1 MLSAMKT
8 KTILITGGESGVGAA
23 TARALAA
30 QGHRVLFTC
39 REAEDGAQLCNDITT
54 AFPRAMVKSYS
65 LDLASFSSIRLLADK
80 LQREYN
86 QIDVLINNASLA
98 PLTKQK
104 TRDGFELQFGANYLG
119 HFLFTQLLLDV
130 LNEAGRARIV
140 HTSSMMHWLGGID
153 FGSFHGGKFYDPIRA
168 YAQSKLAILLFSNE
182 LSRRLKKTKITSNTF
197 HPGGTPQEIYFN
209 LPRAAYLTVKP
220 FLAAPEEG
228 ARTAVLLA
236 TAPHLS
242 DSTGKYFSK
251 GEQALMS
258 PRARNEDLALK
269 LYEVS
274 AGLCQVEAL

>member
-1 MLSAMKT
+1 MKT

-39 REAEDGAQLCNDITT
+39 REAEDND
-54 AFPRAMVKSYS
+54 FRATVKNYS

-140 HTSSMMHWLGGID
+140 HTSSMMHWLGGVD
-153 FGSFHGGKFYDPIRA
+153 FGSFHAEWLMVARHGY
-168 YAQSKLAILLFSNE
+168 KL
-182 LSRRLKKTKITSNTF
+182 RKDK
-197 HPGGTPQEIYFN
+197 
-209 LPRAAYLTVKP
+209 
-220 FLAAPEEG
+220 
-228 ARTAVLLA
+228 
-236 TAPHLS
+236 
-242 DSTGKYFSK
+242 
-251 GEQALMS
+251 
-258 PRARNEDLALK
+258 
-269 LYEVS
+269 
-274 AGLCQVEAL
+274 EACDVQ

>member
-1 MLSAMKT
+1 MKT

-140 HTSSMMHWLGGID
+140 HTSSMMHWLGGVD
-153 FGSFHGGKFYDPIRA
+153 FGSFHGDKFYDPIRA

>member
-1 MLSAMKT
+1 MKT

-39 REAEDGAQLCNDITT
+39 REAEDGAQLCTDITT

-104 TRDGFELQFGANYLG
+104 TRDGVELQFGANYLG

-140 HTSSMMHWLGGID
+140 HTSSMIHWLCGVD
-153 FGSFHGGKFYDPIRA
+153 FGSFRGDKFYDPIRA

>member
-1 MLSAMKT
+1 MKT
-8 KTILITGGESGVGAA
+8 KTILITGGETGVGAA

-30 QGHRVLFTC
+30 QGHKVLFTS
-39 REAEDGAQLCNDITT
+39 RDAEDGAQLCQEINT
-54 AFPRAMVKSYS
+54 AFPRANIKNLV
-65 LDLASFSSIRLLADK
+65 LDLSSFSSIRLFCSK
-80 LQREYN
+80 LEKEYDA
-86 QIDVLINNASLA
+86 IDVLINNSSLA

-104 TRDGFELQFGANYLG
+104 TRDGFEAQFGANYLG
-119 HFLFTQLLLDV
+119 HFLLTQLLLDL
-130 LNEAGRARIV
+130 LNEAGKGRIV
-140 HTSSMMHWLGGID
+140 HTSSMMHWLGNID
-153 FGSFHGGKFYDPIRA
+153 FGSFHGEKFYDPISA

-182 LSRRLKKTKITSNTF
+182 LSRRLKRTKITSNAF
-197 HPGGTPQEIYFN
+197 HPAGTPQEIYFN

-242 DSTGKYFSK
+242 ESTGKYFSK
-251 GEQALMS
+251 GEPALSS

>member
-1 MLSAMKT
+1 MKT

-54 AFPRAMVKSYS
+54 AFPRATVKNYS

-119 HFLFTQLLLDV
+119 HFLFKQLLLD
-130 LNEAGRARIV
+130 I
-140 HTSSMMHWLGGID
+140 
-153 FGSFHGGKFYDPIRA
+153 F
-168 YAQSKLAILLFSNE
+168 
-182 LSRRLKKTKITSNTF
+182 
-197 HPGGTPQEIYFN
+197 
-209 LPRAAYLTVKP
+209 
-220 FLAAPEEG
+220 
-228 ARTAVLLA
+228 
-236 TAPHLS
+236 
-242 DSTGKYFSK
+242 
-251 GEQALMS
+251 
-258 PRARNEDLALK
+258 
-269 LYEVS
+269 
-274 AGLCQVEAL
+274 